1 MDDLLEFARVI
12 PDLGLAALDLGV
24 KYHFKTMMTL
34 GSFQF
39 CVDEAAYQSFQRT
52 LSWRWGEQ
60 QRFGQMDSLQYVGQ
74 AVPVISFSGEVFTD
88 RRRVSVRPQEWAIGT
103 APVREM
109 SLIGDTRTPQLL
121 ISGIGEILGYWV
133 VTDFSDTADRFLMAG
148 LPKHQQFTMTIKYY
162 GENIYDAGGGYA
174 G

>member
-1 MDDLLEFARVI
+1 MQDLLEFVRVL
-12 PDLGLAALDLGV
+12 PDVGLASLDLGA

-34 GSFQF
+34 GTFQF

-74 AVPVISFSGEVFTD
+74 AVPSITFSGEVYTD
-88 RRRVSVRPQEWAIGT
+88 NRRISISPEEWVVGT
-103 APVREM
+103 RPVREL
-109 SLIGDTRTPQLL
+109 SELGDTQAPQLL

-148 LPKHQQFTMTIKYY
+148 IPKHQQFTMTIKYY
-162 GENIYDAGGGYA
+162 GDNIYDPLGGYA